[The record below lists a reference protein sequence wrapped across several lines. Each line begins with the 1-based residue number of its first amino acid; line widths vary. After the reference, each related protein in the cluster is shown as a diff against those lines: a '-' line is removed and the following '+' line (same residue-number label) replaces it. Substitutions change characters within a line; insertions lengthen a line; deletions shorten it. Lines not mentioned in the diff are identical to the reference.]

1 METVVDGL
9 IGLDE
14 RLFIFLN
21 GIHHPN
27 LDGFMAIITARN
39 TWIPFYLLLIF
50 YIGRRFP
57 VKQAII
63 FVVYLIASV
72 GLADFI
78 TSGLMKP
85 FFERPRPCHNE
96 ALAGFVHL
104 IGGHCG
110 GKFGFASSHA
120 ANSFALFGGLFFI
133 FRERKVFVKV
143 LLLWAIL
150 VSYSRIYVGVHYPGD
165 ILVGALIGF
174 LISFTLY
181 TFLKKHFKTYQP
193 NEKNNVTV

>member
-1 METVVDGL
+1 METVVDSL
-9 IGLDE
+9 RGLDE
-14 RLFIFLN
+14 ALFIFLN
-21 GIHHPN
+21 GIHAPY
-27 LDGFMAIITARN
+27 LDGFMGIITARN

-50 YIGRRFP
+50 YIARSFP
-57 VKQAII
+57 VKQAVIYV
-63 FVVYLIASV
+63 FYLIAAV

-96 ALAGFVHL
+96 ALASVVHL
-104 IGGHCG
+104 LEGHCG

-133 FRERKVFVKV
+133 FREKKLFIK
-143 LLLWAIL
+143 LLLVWAIL

-165 ILVGALIGF
+165 VLVGSFIGF
-174 LISFTLY
+174 FISFTLY
-181 TFLKKHFKTYQP
+181 TFLKKHFNNKKPY
-193 NEKNNVTV
+193 EKNDSSI

>member
-1 METVVDGL
+1 METAVEGL
-9 IGLDE
+9 VELDE
-14 RLFIFLN
+14 ALFVFLN
-21 GIHHPN
+21 GIHAPYV
-27 LDGFMAIITARN
+27 DGFMAIITARN

-50 YIGRRFP
+50 YIGRSFS
-57 VKQAII
+57 VKQAVIY
-63 FVVYLIASV
+63 VVYLIAAV
-72 GLADFI
+72 GLADYI

-96 ALAGFVHL
+96 ALASVIHL
-104 IGGHCG
+104 VGGHCG

-133 FRERKVFVKV
+133 FREKKLFIKV

-165 ILVGALIGF
+165 VLIGSLIGF
-174 LISFTLY
+174 FISFTLY
-181 TFLKKHFKTYQP
+181 ILFKKHF
-193 NEKNNVTV
+193 